1 MIWCCLI
8 VFGQT
13 RFGIFITNIRRKCY
27 VFKFK
32 VALVVEIFSYFY
44 CLPCILFLM
53 FLLFLCCL
61 FILCCIFLPRIIS
74 LTILLFSAV
83 ILSCVPAVLLYLFLD
98 VSFFSQLSVSR
109 TCCLPCILFLSFLPY
124 LINFTSSFFF
134 CVFHLFLRVL
144 CSESCIRFFNVSAIF
159 TTSIWVS
166 IANFFKLLLLLL
178 GVTMTN
184 VLDFLTKLN
193 RQEEWWKNRISIH
206 N

>member
-61 FILCCIFLPRIIS
+61 FTLCCIFLPRIIS

-98 VSFFSQLSVSR
+98 VSFFSQLSVNFAYLLSSLHPFLVFPS
-109 TCCLPCILFLSFLPY
+109 LPHQLHQLVFLLCVSFISEGSL
-124 LINFTSSFFF
+124 
-134 CVFHLFLRVL
+134 LRKLHQVL
-144 CSESCIRFFNVSAIF
+144 
-159 TTSIWVS
+159 
-166 IANFFKLLLLLL
+166 
-178 GVTMTN
+178 
-184 VLDFLTKLN
+184 
-193 RQEEWWKNRISIH
+193 
-206 N
+206 